1 MWGKTLYRI
10 AMITYEQGY
19 KQEVKP
25 PNICSSVM
33 LREID
38 FEVPYIIF
46 TNPTHKHS
54 CIQIYKLKKFN

>member
-1 MWGKTLYRI
+1 
-10 AMITYEQGY
+10 MITYEQGY

-46 TNPTHKHS
+46 TNPTHKRS